1 MIEER
6 VKMAELANCPN
17 CGSVFVKTNLRD
29 VCETCYKEEE
39 IAFETVYTFIRK
51 KENRT
56 ATIFETSEGTGVDE
70 ELIIKFI
77 KTGRLRLAQFPNL
90 GYPCQKC
97 RTIIREGN
105 LCDECVNELRSELST
120 FEKEQK
126 RIQELRNREKRTYFV
141 DK

>member
-1 MIEER
+1 
-6 VKMAELANCPN
+6 MAELMNCPN
-17 CGSVFVKTNLRD
+17 CGGLFVKTNLRD
-29 VCETCYKEEE
+29 VCEKCYKEEQ

-77 KTGRLRLAQFPNL
+77 KSGRLRLAQFPNL

-105 LCDECVNELRSELST
+105 LCDECVNKLRSELST
-120 FEKEQK
+120 YEKEQE
-126 RIQELRNREKRTYFV
+126 RIQELRIREKRTYFV

>member
-1 MIEER
+1 
-6 VKMAELANCPN
+6 MAELANCPN

-29 VCETCYKEEE
+29 VCEKCYKEEE
-39 IAFETVYTFIRK
+39 VAFETVYTFIRK

-56 ATIFETSEGTGVDE
+56 ATIFETSEGTGVNE

-105 LCDECVNELRSELST
+105 LCDECVNEFRSELST
-120 FEKEQK
+120 YEKEQE
-126 RIQELRNREKRTYFV
+126 RIQELRIREKRTYFV

>member
-1 MIEER
+1 MT
-6 VKMAELANCPN
+6 ELMNCPN
-17 CGSVFVKTNLRD
+17 CDSLFVKTNLRD
-29 VCETCYKEEE
+29 VCEKCYKEEQ

-77 KTGRLRLAQFPNL
+77 RTGRLRLAQFPNL

-97 RTIIREGN
+97 RTIIREGS
-105 LCDECVNELRSELST
+105 LCDDCTKELRDELSS
-120 FEKEQK
+120 FEKEQE
-126 RIQELRNREKRTYFV
+126 RMRELQIREKRTYYV
-141 DK
+141 EK